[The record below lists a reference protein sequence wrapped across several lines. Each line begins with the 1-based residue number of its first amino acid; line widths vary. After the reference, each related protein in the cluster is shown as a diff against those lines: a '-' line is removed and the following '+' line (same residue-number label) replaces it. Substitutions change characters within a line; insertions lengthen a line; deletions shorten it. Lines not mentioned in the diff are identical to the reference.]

1 MKYRAPFLLLLLTA
15 ALGAQAQV
23 YRSVGPDGKVVF
35 TDSPPAGSS
44 SGLSAVNV
52 KDPNGQV
59 SNQAPAGGQ
68 PGADAPAPKKPKH
81 VANKAAA
88 APTPVVPVVPDAALI
103 NAVSGVAGLEDLINQ
118 TRNICIRTL
127 PNAFEKYTSAADAWA
142 QRNATVIAQ
151 KNHVLAQAFS
161 EADGAALVE
170 KAKAHNQQTLS
181 AVLGGTSAKR
191 VSWCD
196 KSADDMGKGTLDAF
210 NNPNIA
216 GPLGAF
222 K

>member
-35 TDSPPAGSS
+35 TDSPPADPNA
-44 SGLSAVNV
+44 GLSAVNV
-52 KDPNGQV
+52 KDPDAQV
-59 SNQAPAGGQ
+59 SNQTPDSSQ
-68 PGADAPAPKKPKH
+68 PVAAPAPKKAKH
-81 VANKAAA
+81 VANKAA

-103 NAVSGVAGLEDLINQ
+103 NAVSTVAGLEDMVNQ

-127 PNAFEKYTSAADAWA
+127 PNAFEKYTGAADAWQ

-161 EADGAALVE
+161 EAEGNALVE
-170 KAKAHNQQTLS
+170 KAKAHNQQTL
-181 AVLGGTSAKR
+181 APVLGGTSAKR

-210 NNPNIA
+210 NNPSVA
-216 GPLGAF
+216 GPLGTF